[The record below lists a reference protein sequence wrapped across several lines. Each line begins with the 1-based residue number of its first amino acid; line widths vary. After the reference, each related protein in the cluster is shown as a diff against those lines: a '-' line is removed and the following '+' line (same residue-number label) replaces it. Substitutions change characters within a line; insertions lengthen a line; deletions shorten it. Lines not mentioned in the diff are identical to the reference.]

1 MVEKGARHVW
11 LTSRSGRVTDGAKG
25 AIRRMEAMGAK
36 VTVRAC
42 DAADASA
49 MRALIDEI
57 EAGPAR
63 LKSVLH
69 TAMTLDDALFSTLDA
84 DRIRTVLRPKIAGA
98 EVVDRLTRDLKLDL
112 FVVYSSATT
121 LIGNP
126 GQSAYVAA
134 NAYLEAL
141 MAERRRAGLPGLAMA
156 WGAISDA
163 GYLTRDAKTEAL
175 LADRLGGQAIT
186 AREALA
192 GLDMALAAGQ
202 NGDASA
208 LSYAQIDWAS
218 AARELAI
225 VRTSL
230 FERLEMPETT
240 AGDGAGADVAAL
252 IAGLPEAEAR
262 KKIAEL
268 LAAETSR
275 ILRLPAEEIDP
286 QQPLTEMGFDS
297 LMAVDLRMAAEEKLG
312 LDIPLMSLAGG
323 ATLMDISAR
332 VWKRVGSE
340 AAEDDSTG
348 DEALDTLVARHV
360 GEDGEIGVDV
370 ELAAELQRRAGKNE
384 SALN

>member
-1 MVEKGARHVW
+1 
-11 LTSRSGRVTDGAKG
+11 
-25 AIRRMEAMGAK
+25 AMGAK
-36 VTVRAC
+36 VTTRAC
-42 DAADASA
+42 DAADEGA

-63 LKSVLH
+63 LRSVLH

-84 DRIRTVLRPKIAGA
+84 DRIRTVLRPKVAGA

-112 FVVYSSATT
+112 FVVFSSATT

-141 MAERRRAGLPGLAMA
+141 MAERRRLGLPGLAMA

-192 GLDMALAAGQ
+192 GLEMALAAGQ
-202 NGDASA
+202 NGDASGVA
-208 LSYAQIDWAS
+208 YAQIDWAS

-225 VRTSL
+225 VRTPL
-230 FERLEMPETT
+230 FERLEMPEAM
-240 AGDGAGADVAAL
+240 AGDGGGADVAAL
-252 IAGLPEAEAR
+252 IAGLPEAEAM
-262 KKIAEL
+262 KKIADL

-323 ATLMDISAR
+323 ATLMDIAAR
-332 VWKRVGSE
+332 VWKRVGAE
-340 AAEDDSTG
+340 AAGEGAEDGTG
-348 DEALDTLVARHV
+348 DAALDTLVARHV
-360 GEDGEIGVDV
+360 GDGDEGMDKD
-370 ELAAELQRRAGKNE
+370 LAAELVRRSESNA